1 MKRKGFRGQVCFPR
15 FPTEN
20 PRAMKEHHT
29 IKDLIIEELKTLRK
43 RVQELDKYE
52 EDRQRIHAALRE
64 SEKKYQQIYDE
75 APVGYHELD
84 TKGRF
89 TRVNRTE
96 LQMLGYSVGEMLGKP
111 VWDFFEEEDTTR
123 KVILAKLSGDV
134 SFHDT
139 FERTYRRKDG
149 STLLVLVEDR
159 VLRDKGNQIIGIR
172 SMVEDITERR
182 RAEEALR
189 KSEEQLRQW
198 QRVEAIGRLAGGVAH
213 DFNNLLMTIKGC
225 SELLLGA
232 FDRRDP
238 RREEVEEILKAAD
251 RATSLTR
258 QLLAFGRR
266 QVLQPQ
272 VLDLNTVVM
281 NMDKMLRRVIGEDV
295 QLIASLRR
303 DLWSVKVDPGMIEQV
318 IMNLAVNS
326 RDAMPNGGKLTI
338 ETTNVT
344 HDEEYASHHVSVK
357 PGYYA
362 MLAITDT
369 GCGMDKETQ
378 SHLFEPFFTTKE
390 KGKGSGLGLSTVYGI
405 IKQSGGNIWTYSEPG
420 LGTTFKIY
428 LPRVEETSHAYKPEI
443 SRKEIKA
450 PGGTETVLLVEDE
463 EAVRSMVSKVLQNKG
478 YRVLEASHG
487 NEALEVCDK
496 FEGPIHLMVTDVIM
510 PQMSG
515 RELAERL
522 ALVRPEMGVLYMS
535 GYPDNTIVQHGVL
548 EPGTAFLQKPFT
560 ISALELKVREI
571 LDSGPPGDRQPQAF
585 EQISLFH
592 K

>member
-1 MKRKGFRGQVCFPR
+1 
-15 FPTEN
+15 
-20 PRAMKEHHT
+20 MKEDHK
-29 IKDLIIEELKTLRK
+29 IKDLIIEELKALRK

-52 EDRQRIHAALRE
+52 QDHQRIHAALRE

-84 TKGRF
+84 SKGRI
-89 TRVNRTE
+89 TRVNRRE
-96 LQMLGYSVGEMLGKP
+96 LQMLGYGAGEMLGKP

-149 STLLVLVEDR
+149 STLPVLVEDR
-159 VLRDKGNQIIGIR
+159 VMRDKGNQIIGIR

-182 RAEEALR
+182 RTEEALR

-272 VLDLNTVVM
+272 VLDLNAVVM

-295 QLIASLRR
+295 QLITSLHR

-443 SRKEIKA
+443 IRKEIKA

-487 NEALEVCDK
+487 NEALEVCDR

-522 ALVRPEMGVLYMS
+522 ALMRPEMRVLYMS

-560 ISALELKVREI
+560 INALELKVREI
-571 LDSGPPGDRQPQAF
+571 LDSGFPGGRQTQTF

>member
-1 MKRKGFRGQVCFPR
+1 
-15 FPTEN
+15 
-20 PRAMKEHHT
+20 MKEKSET
-29 IKDLIIEELKTLRK
+29 QEQMIEELKALRRKVEELEKFEEDHK
-43 RVQELDKYE
+43 RVQS
-52 EDRQRIHAALRE
+52 ALKE
-64 SEKKYQQIYDE
+64 SEKKFQQFYDE

-84 TKGRF
+84 TKGRI
-89 TRVNRTE
+89 TRVNRKE
-96 LQMLGYSVGEMLGKP
+96 LQMLGYSAGEMLGKP
-111 VWDFFEEEDTTR
+111 VWNFFEEGDTTR

-149 STLLVLVEDR
+149 STLPVLVEDR
-159 VLRDKGNQIIGIR
+159 VIRDSENQVIAIR
-172 SMVEDITERR
+172 SIVEDITERR
-182 RAEEALR
+182 RTEEALR

-251 RATSLTR
+251 RATALTR

-272 VLDLNTVVM
+272 ILDLNAVVM
-281 NMDKMLRRVIGEDV
+281 NMDKMLRRLIGEDI
-295 QLIASLRR
+295 QLITSLEPEV
-303 DLWSVKVDPGMIEQV
+303 WSVKVDPGMIEQV
-318 IMNLAVNS
+318 VMNLAVNS
-326 RDAMPNGGKLTI
+326 RDAMPSGGKLTI
-338 ETTNVT
+338 ETTNVI

-357 PGYYA
+357 PGYYV
-362 MLAITDT
+362 MLAISDT

-378 SHLFEPFFTTKE
+378 SHLFEPFFTTKDT
-390 KGKGSGLGLSTVYGI
+390 GKGSGLGLSTVYGI
-405 IKQSGGNIWTYSEPG
+405 IKQSGGNIWAYSEPG

-428 LPRVEETSHAYKPEI
+428 LPRVERAAKGYKP
-443 SRKEIKA
+443 RLKPKEVGA
-450 PGGTETVLLVEDE
+450 PGGTETILLVEDE
-463 EAVRSMVSKVLQNKG
+463 EAVRTMVSKILQNKG
-478 YRVLEASHG
+478 YTVLEARHG
-487 NEALEVCDK
+487 NEAIEVSERY
-496 FEGPIHLMVTDVIM
+496 EGSINLMVTDVIM

-515 RELAERL
+515 RELAERM
-522 ALVRPEMGVLYMS
+522 ASMRPEMHVLYMS

-560 ISALELKVREI
+560 INALELKVREI
-571 LDSGPPGDRQPQAF
+571 LDGARKGGREIQIF
-585 EQISLFH
+585 EQISLFR

>member
-1 MKRKGFRGQVCFPR
+1 M
-15 FPTEN
+15 
-20 PRAMKEHHT
+20 
-29 IKDLIIEELKTLRK
+29 IEELK
-43 RVQELDKYE
+43 
-52 EDRQRIHAALRE
+52 ALRLRGEELEKLQEDYRRAQSALKE
-64 SEKKYQQIYDE
+64 SEKKFQQFYDE

-84 TKGRF
+84 TKGRI
-89 TRVNRTE
+89 TRVNRKE
-96 LQMLGYSVGEMLGKP
+96 LQMLGYSAGEMLGKP
-111 VWDFFEEEDTTR
+111 IWDFFEEEDTTR

-134 SFHDT
+134 SFHNT

-149 STLLVLVEDR
+149 STLPVLVEDR
-159 VLRDKGNQIIGIR
+159 VMRAPDNKIIAIR
-172 SMVEDITERR
+172 STVEDITERR
-182 RAEEALR
+182 RTEEALR

-251 RATSLTR
+251 RATALTR

-272 VLDLNTVVM
+272 VLDLNAVVM
-281 NMDKMLRRVIGEDV
+281 NMDKMLRRLIGEDV
-295 QLIASLRR
+295 QLITSLDS

-318 IMNLAVNS
+318 VMNLAVNS

-338 ETTNVT
+338 ETSNVT

-357 PGYYA
+357 PGYYV
-362 MLAITDT
+362 MLAISDT

-390 KGKGSGLGLSTVYGI
+390 TGKGTGLGLSTVYGI
-405 IKQSGGNIWTYSEPG
+405 IKQSEGNIWAYSEPG

-428 LPRVEETSHAYKPEI
+428 LPRAEKAAKAYKPKLKP
-443 SRKEIKA
+443 KEA
-450 PGGTETVLLVEDE
+450 GVQGGTETILLVEDE

-478 YRVLEASHG
+478 YTVLEAHQG
-487 NEALEVCDK
+487 NEAIEVSGRY
-496 FEGPIHLMVTDVIM
+496 EGSINLMVTDVIM

-515 RELAERL
+515 RELAGRL
-522 ALVRPEMGVLYMS
+522 APMRPEMHVLYMS

-560 ISALELKVREI
+560 INALELKVREI
-571 LDSGPPGDRQPQAF
+571 LDGARKGGRGIQSF
-585 EQISLFH
+585 EQISLFR

>member
-1 MKRKGFRGQVCFPR
+1 MAQEEKTKAQ
-15 FPTEN
+15 
-20 PRAMKEHHT
+20 
-29 IKDLIIEELKTLRK
+29 LIEELKTLHQRVQDLEKSDQQRK
-43 RVQELDKYE
+43 RAET
-52 EDRQRIHAALRE
+52 ALRE
-64 SEKKYQQIYDE
+64 SEKKFQQFYDE

-84 TKGRF
+84 TKGRI
-89 TRVNRTE
+89 TRVNRKE
-96 LQMLGYSVGEMLGKP
+96 LEMLGYTAGEMLGKP
-111 VWDFFEEEDTTR
+111 LWNFFVEEDTTR
-123 KVILAKLSGDV
+123 HVTMAKLAGDV

-149 STLLVLVEDR
+149 TTLPILVEDR
-159 VLRDKGNQIIGIR
+159 LLRGKSDQIIGIR
-172 SMVEDITERR
+172 STVEDITERR
-182 RAEEALR
+182 QTQEALR

-225 SELLLGA
+225 SELLLNA

-238 RREEVEEILKAAD
+238 RREEVEEILKAGE

-272 VLDLNTVVM
+272 VLDLNSLVI
-281 NMDKMLRRVIGEDV
+281 NMDKMLRRLIGEDI
-295 QLIASLRR
+295 QLVTVL
-303 DLWSVKVDPGMIEQV
+303 DQELWSVKVDPGMIEQV

-338 ETTNVT
+338 ETANII
-344 HDEEYASHHVSVK
+344 HDENYASRHISMK
-357 PGYYA
+357 PGYYVMVA
-362 MLAITDT
+362 VSDN

-405 IKQSGGNIWTYSEPG
+405 IKQSGGNIWVYSEPDQ
-420 LGTTFKIY
+420 GTTFKIY
-428 LPRVEETSHAYKPEI
+428 LTRVEKTAKVYKPKTRP
-443 SRKEIKA
+443 SMA
-450 PGGTETVLLVEDE
+450 PGGTETILLVEDE
-463 EAVRSMVSKVLQNKG
+463 EAVRTMVSKILRNKG
-478 YRVLEASHG
+478 YMVLEAAHSK
-487 NEALEVCDK
+487 EAFEISERH
-496 FEGPIHLMVTDVIM
+496 EGPIHLMVTDVIM

-522 ALVRPEMGVLYMS
+522 APSLPEMKVLYMS

-560 ISALELKVREI
+560 LNALELKVREV
-571 LDSGPPGDRQPQAF
+571 LDGTPPGSREPAPF
-585 EQISLFH
+585 EQFNLFRQ
-592 K
+592 

>member
-1 MKRKGFRGQVCFPR
+1 
-15 FPTEN
+15 
-20 PRAMKEHHT
+20 MKEKSET
-29 IKDLIIEELKTLRK
+29 QEQMIEELKALRRK
-43 RVQELDKYE
+43 VEELEKFE
-52 EDRQRIHAALRE
+52 EDHKRAQSALKE
-64 SEKKYQQIYDE
+64 SEKKFQQFYDE

-84 TKGRF
+84 TKGRI
-89 TRVNRTE
+89 TRVNRKE
-96 LQMLGYSVGEMLGKP
+96 LQMLGYSAGEMLGKP
-111 VWDFFEEEDTTR
+111 VWNFFEEGDTTR

-149 STLLVLVEDR
+149 STLPVLVEDR
-159 VLRDKGNQIIGIR
+159 VIRDSENQVIAIR
-172 SMVEDITERR
+172 STVEDITERR
-182 RAEEALR
+182 RTEEALR

-251 RATSLTR
+251 RATALTR

-272 VLDLNTVVM
+272 ILDLNAVVM
-281 NMDKMLRRVIGEDV
+281 NMDKMLRRLIGEDI
-295 QLIASLRR
+295 QLITSLEPEV
-303 DLWSVKVDPGMIEQV
+303 WSVKVDPGMIEQV
-318 IMNLAVNS
+318 VMNLAVNS
-326 RDAMPNGGKLTI
+326 RDAMPSGGKLTI
-338 ETTNVT
+338 ETSNVT

-357 PGYYA
+357 PGYYV
-362 MLAITDT
+362 MLAISDT

-378 SHLFEPFFTTKE
+378 SHLFEPFFTTKDT
-390 KGKGSGLGLSTVYGI
+390 GKGTGLGLSTVYGI
-405 IKQSGGNIWTYSEPG
+405 IKQSGGNIWAYSEPG

-428 LPRVEETSHAYKPEI
+428 LPRVEKAAKGYKP
-443 SRKEIKA
+443 RLKPKEVGA
-450 PGGTETVLLVEDE
+450 PGGTETILLVEDE
-463 EAVRSMVSKVLQNKG
+463 EAVRSMVSKILQSKG
-478 YRVLEASHG
+478 YTVLEACHG
-487 NEALEVCDK
+487 NEAIEASERY
-496 FEGPIHLMVTDVIM
+496 EGSINLMVTDVIM

-522 ALVRPEMGVLYMS
+522 APMRPEMHVLYMS

-560 ISALELKVREI
+560 INALELKVREI
-571 LDSGPPGDRQPQAF
+571 LDGARKGGREIQIF
-585 EQISLFH
+585 EQISLFR

>member
-1 MKRKGFRGQVCFPR
+1 
-15 FPTEN
+15 
-20 PRAMKEHHT
+20 MKEHHT

-75 APVGYHELD
+75 TPVGYHELD

-96 LQMLGYSVGEMLGKP
+96 LQMLGYSAGEMLGKP

-266 QVLQPQ
+266 QILQPQ
-272 VLDLNTVVM
+272 VLDLNAVVM

-303 DLWSVKVDPGMIEQV
+303 ELWSVKVDPGMIEQV

-571 LDSGPPGDRQPQAF
+571 LDSGRAGGRQPQTF
-585 EQISLFH
+585 QQISLFH